1 MVLDVSKT
9 MVIVINKNK
18 LLRKGFSKTVQ
29 MVLKIMN
36 SLNGLG
42 CFIKNVVFGI
52 FQNNYN
58 IIY

>member
-1 MVLDVSKT
+1 MNEMVLDVSKT

-42 CFIKNVVFGI
+42 CFIKMLCLVYFK
-52 FQNNYN
+52 
-58 IIY
+58 IITT